1 MSARKTVFFIVA
13 ALLYGL
19 GTGNLPAQDQNTA
32 SKPAGREPEAV
43 RHEISFEAYRLDFL
57 ISEME
62 DGKRINSRQYSM
74 NLNTNDSNEIK
85 IGTRVPV
92 DTNTKEGE
100 FQYLDV
106 GINVSARLYERNG
119 QLGLTA
125 RAESS
130 SFVPPGQGN
139 ESHPAVRQM
148 KIEGSTIVMNDKPIV
163 MGVVDDPNSKR
174 QFQLEVTVKKLR

>member
-1 MSARKTVFFIVA
+1 MSRKKAACFILM
-13 ALLYGL
+13 ALLCGVRA
-19 GTGNLPAQDQNTA
+19 GNLSAQDQNTA
-32 SKPAGREPEAV
+32 SKPVAKEPEGT
-43 RHEISFEAYRLDFL
+43 RHEVTIEPYRLDFL

-74 NLNTNDSNEIK
+74 NLDTNDGYEIK

-92 DTNTKEGE
+92 DTKDGE

-106 GINVSARLYERNG
+106 GINLFARLFERNG
-119 QLGLTA
+119 QLELTA

-130 SFVPPGQGN
+130 SLVPPGQGS
-139 ESHPAVRQM
+139 ESHPVVRQM

-163 MGVVDDPNSKR
+163 MGIVDDPNSKR
-174 QFQLEVTVKKLR
+174 QFQLEVTATKLK